1 MFIKAETIPSDS
13 EHQER
18 TEPISS
24 KEPAEI
30 GNLGPNTVLA
40 TRFTMVAI
48 DSVTGKSVKINPL
61 KTTSPAEERLFEF
74 AKANKARKKRAS
86 ETALNRRPP
95 THEERLAIH
104 DIYLQYSQYKGGNDD
119 SFTTGISS
127 DEKEPLPSDLVWMED
142 TRIESNFLMQPQDRN
157 IHNNIFGGYLMRRAY
172 ELAYADAIMYLQS
185 RSATLLAMDEV
196 IFRKPVHVGTLL
208 NLKSEVIY
216 AEGYPHRSFQVRVV
230 AEVVDIEKSRRET
243 TNVFYFTMTADNDKT
258 QPRRI
263 LPKTYAET
271 MLWLEGKRRRLQ
283 GVTSRHLLLK
293 EMGSSAPADEDEHV
307 H

>member
-1 MFIKAETIPSDS
+1 
-13 EHQER
+13 
-18 TEPISS
+18 
-24 KEPAEI
+24 
-30 GNLGPNTVLA
+30 
-40 TRFTMVAI
+40 MVAI